1 MTRRLDPW
9 LTRLARRPVPPSPGH
24 RDALEQQLL
33 ARFGELHPQ
42 FTKESRMPVV
52 TLWRAAL
59 TAAVLAAAAGASQ
72 APADYQAEIGKKI
85 EIRSDGPLGPDT
97 LRPALKALEAGGK
110 YYQVRVRGVKEGD
123 APFTTTIEIF
133 GDTVAMGDVAATIRK
148 AAPATAALPIQV
160 SAIERTLHGD
170 LADKVV
176 RQLAGR
182 RLPPEEL
189 AKAIEAEIRAAE
201 PGAKVQIQIERGEGT
216 EDVRGNEAVRVE
228 VTKEVGPDPKPLPP
242 EPPAPPARP

>member
-24 RDALEQQLL
+24 RDALEQRLL

-42 FTKESRMPVV
+42 STKEPRMPVLA
-52 TLWRAAL
+52 LWRAAL
-59 TAAVLAAAAGASQ
+59 AAAVLAAAAGASQ
-72 APADYQAEIGKKI
+72 APADYQAEIGKRI
-85 EIRSDGPLGPDT
+85 VIQSDGPLGPDV

-110 YYQVRVRGVKEGD
+110 AYQVRVRGVKEGT
-123 APFTTTIEIF
+123 APFTTTIEMY

-160 SAIERTLHGD
+160 SAIERTVHGD
-170 LADKVV
+170 LANKVG
-176 RQLAGR
+176 QLVGR
-182 RLPPEEL
+182 KLPPDEL
-189 AKAIEAEIRAAE
+189 SRAIEAEIRATD
-201 PGAKVQIQIERGEGT
+201 PGAKVQIYVDRTANT
-216 EDVRGNEAVRVE
+216 EEVRVE
-228 VTKEVGPDPKPLPP
+228 VTKEAGPDPKPLPP